1 MNPLRITVVAL
12 LVAGAAIPVH
22 GAVLEEGLLHIEYDP
37 ADAATAQYS
46 LEVLREAISEFSHR
60 LSPGEK
66 PIRLVIAHMHD
77 QYMAYAKS
85 FGPVRVSGLARSEE
99 GLIVV
104 KAPGL
109 RYAREDYHGT
119 LRHELV
125 HVLLARNVN
134 TDYLPRW
141 LNEGLCMSLANE
153 YYWNSLFHVARM
165 FVGGRIIPYK
175 DLDMRFRAP
184 GDEMEFGDAYAQAL
198 SMTRF
203 MRKEFGEDVFWAVI
217 LGTKDKLFA
226 RSLEAHAGV
235 TVLGFWDVYH
245 RSLWKIALIG
255 SLGSGSIFGLPAVL
269 LILAFIRK
277 RFTNRRLLR
286 QWAIEEAEDDNG
298 IVSWDDVAEGPYE
311 WEQDEEDDR

>member
-1 MNPLRITVVAL
+1 MKLLRTAAVAL
-12 LVAGAAIPVH
+12 LLVSAAIPVY
-22 GAVLEEGLLHIEYDP
+22 GAVLKDSLLHIEYDP
-37 ADAATAQYS
+37 ADAATARHS
-46 LEVLREAISEFSHR
+46 LQVLREAIGEFSHR
-60 LSPGEK
+60 LSPGDQ
-66 PIRLVIAHMHD
+66 PIRLFIAHTSD
-77 QYMAYAKS
+77 QFMVYAKS
-85 FGPVRVSGLARSEE
+85 FGSVRVSGLARSEE

-109 RYAREDYHGT
+109 RYAHEDYHGT

-165 FVGGRIIPYK
+165 FAGGRIIPYK
-175 DLDMRFRAP
+175 DLDMRFRSP

-203 MRKEFGEDVFWAVI
+203 MREEFGEDAFWAVI
-217 LGTKDKLFA
+217 LGTKDKMFA
-226 RSLEAHAGV
+226 RSLEEHAGL

-245 RSLWKIALIG
+245 RSLWKVALIG
-255 SLGSGSIFGLPAVL
+255 SLGSGSIFGIPAVL

-277 RFTNRRLLR
+277 RYTNRRLLR
-286 QWAIEEAEDDNG
+286 QWAIEEAENDRG
-298 IVSWDDVAEGPYE
+298 IVSWDDVAEGPYD
-311 WEQDEEDDR
+311 WEQDEDDDR